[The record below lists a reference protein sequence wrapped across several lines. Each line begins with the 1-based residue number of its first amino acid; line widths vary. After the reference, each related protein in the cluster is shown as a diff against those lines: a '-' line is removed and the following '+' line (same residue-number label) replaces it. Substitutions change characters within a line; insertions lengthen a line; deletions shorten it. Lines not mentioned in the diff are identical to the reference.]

1 MIRTVITPD
10 KNLLSINIPDK
21 YIGKKM
27 EVIAFLV
34 DEPAEDV
41 IYTAKRSKSF
51 SAVKLYTKGFI
62 FNRDEANER

>member
-10 KNLLSINIPDK
+10 QNFLSFNIPDK

-27 EVIAFLV
+27 EVIAFAV

-41 IYTAKRSKSF
+41 IYTTKSRKSF
-51 SAVKLYTKGFI
+51 SAIKLRTKDFK

>member
-10 KNLLSINIPDK
+10 KNILSFNIPDK

-27 EVIAFLV
+27 EVIAFAI

-41 IYTAKRSKSF
+41 IYTTKSHKTF
-51 SAVKLYTKGFI
+51 SAIKLNTKGFK

>member
-10 KNLLSINIPDK
+10 KNYLTFNIPDK

-27 EVIAFLV
+27 EVIAFAV
-34 DEPAEDV
+34 DEPSGEV
-41 IYTAKRSKSF
+41 IYAAKSRKSF
-51 SAVKLYTKGFI
+51 SAIKLNTRGFK

>member
-1 MIRTVITPD
+1 MTRTVITPD
-10 KNLLSINIPDK
+10 KNILSFNIPDK

-27 EVIAFLV
+27 EVIAFAI

-41 IYTAKRSKSF
+41 IYTTKSHKTF
-51 SAVKLYTKGFI
+51 SAIKLNTKGFK

>member
-1 MIRTVITPD
+1 
-10 KNLLSINIPDK
+10 LSISS
-21 YIGKKM
+21 GKIRHHTTGVVRQRGLHLKD
-27 EVIAFLV
+27 IISPFLV

-51 SAVKLYTKGFI
+51 SAVKLNTKGFK

>member
-10 KNLLSINIPDK
+10 KNFLSFNIPDK

-27 EVIAFLV
+27 EVIAFAV

-41 IYTAKRSKSF
+41 IYTTKSRKSF
-51 SAVKLYTKGFI
+51 SAIKLNTKDYK